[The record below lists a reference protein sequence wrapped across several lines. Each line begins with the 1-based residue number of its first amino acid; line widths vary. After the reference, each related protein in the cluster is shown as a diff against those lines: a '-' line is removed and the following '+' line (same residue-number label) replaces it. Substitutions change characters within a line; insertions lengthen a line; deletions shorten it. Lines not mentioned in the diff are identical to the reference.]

1 MIRQIIQSI
10 KLFIHKDEKFYG
22 LSFSQLGFV
31 PSDKNIY
38 KLALLHK
45 SATEFAADGTALNYE
60 RLEFLG
66 DAVLGAVVAEILY
79 RFFPDKDE
87 GFLTRV
93 RSKLVSRESLN
104 DLAIQIGLDKAV
116 IAKSDISHN
125 KHVYGD
131 VFEAL
136 VGAILL
142 DQGFVTTKRFI
153 ERFILPNFFDIEKV
167 VSVDSN
173 YKSRL
178 IEWGQKNK
186 VEVHFETS
194 EYYHSRTLRFRC
206 VVSVASEERGCGE
219 GSSKKEAEQHAAKKV
234 ISQLVS
240 EAEGQI
246 EI

>member
-1 MIRQIIQSI
+1 M
-10 KLFIHKDEKFYG
+10 
-22 LSFSQLGFV
+22 SFSQLGFI
-31 PSDKNIY
+31 PANRKIY

-45 SATEFAADGTALNYE
+45 SASKIAENGATLNYE

-79 RFFPDKDE
+79 QFFPDKDE

-125 KHVYGD
+125 KHIYGD
-131 VFEAL
+131 VFEAF

-142 DQGFVTTKRFI
+142 DQGFEMAKSFI
-153 ERFILPNFFDIEKV
+153 QKFILPNFFDIEELV
-167 VSVDSN
+167 TVDSN

-178 IEWGQKNK
+178 IEWGQKSK
-186 VEVHFETS
+186 VEIQFVTNELS
-194 EYYHSRTLRFRC
+194 HSRLNRFC
-206 VVSVASEERGCGE
+206 SIITVADKEMGRGKG
-219 GSSKKEAEQHAAKKV
+219 GSKKEAEQHAAKIV
-234 ISQLVS
+234 IGKLID
-240 EAEGQI
+240 EADGQI
-246 EI
+246 DI